1 MVRRNPSA
9 QMRDPV
15 RCPRRARPCAARPV
29 RHGLA
34 SWHRCQEPSC
44 ACGAASVAQRPAQL
58 AARRRLA
65 VRRAAAGGERGWR
78 GVGARARSDSASK
91 SGPQN
96 NKTETKHCNRK
107 DAAQH
112 DVAGL
117 LWLLSIPLLLSS
129 CVDWDATRQLR
140 RSATTDII
148 KLRLLHGP
156 RQGGLLLPTS
166 LTRIRFAITPVAH
179 WHDHTRALPPHCPM
193 LDWPS
198 RP

>member
-1 MVRRNPSA
+1 MA
-9 QMRDPV
+9 
-15 RCPRRARPCAARPV
+15 
-29 RHGLA
+29 
-34 SWHRCQEPSC
+34 
-44 ACGAASVAQRPAQL
+44 
-58 AARRRLA
+58 
-65 VRRAAAGGERGWR
+65 WR
-78 GVGARARSDSASK
+78 GRATRSDSASK

-166 LTRIRFAITPVAH
+166 LTRIRFAITHVAH

>member
-1 MVRRNPSA
+1 MPAPCASLRRPSRPA
-9 QMRDPV
+9 WPGIVASMSRAVVCV
-15 RCPRRARPCAARPV
+15 RC
-29 RHGLA
+29 
-34 SWHRCQEPSC
+34 
-44 ACGAASVAQRPAQL
+44 SVG
-58 AARRRLA
+58 
-65 VRRAAAGGERGWR
+65 RAAASAARSASSPRGPPRGRRRRGWR
-78 GVGARARSDSASK
+78 GVARRRATRSDSASK

-166 LTRIRFAITPVAH
+166 LTRIRFAITHVAH